1 MKKCEVEKS
10 GAVCHAVPLPA
21 IPLSSSPPPSPLSPP
36 CQEWHQSPPRA
47 SLQGRN
53 SEKPAND
60 FSVHTRTYAYR
71 HIHVSYVSQW
81 DHPRYMPPCSLL
93 TQTQPP
99 PTPTCSTRTV
109 CVSSKQWVETT
120 SSRSLQ
126 EREGATTVAL
136 MCCCNSVCGV
146 SDHPACFQ

>member
-1 MKKCEVEKS
+1 MDFGFRMKKCEVEKS

-21 IPLSSSPPPSPLSPP
+21 ITLSSSPPPSPLSPP

-71 HIHVSYVSQW
+71 HIHVSHVSQW

-99 PTPTCSTRTV
+99 PPPPAAHVQCV
-109 CVSSKQWVETT
+109 CHRSSGLKLQAQGLCRRGKEQLQW
-120 SSRSLQ
+120 L
-126 EREGATTVAL
+126 
-136 MCCCNSVCGV
+136 
-146 SDHPACFQ
+146 

>member
-1 MKKCEVEKS
+1 MSC
-10 GAVCHAVPLPA
+10 C
-21 IPLSSSPPPSPLSPP
+21 SSSRNPSPLSPP

-81 DHPRYMPPCSLL
+81 DHPRYMPTCSLL
-93 TQTQPP
+93 TQTQPPP

>member
-1 MKKCEVEKS
+1 MRRGASGGCRGQTGSTWILVSERRSVRWGEVEKS
-10 GAVCHAVPLPA
+10 RAVCHAVPLPA

-36 CQEWHQSPPRA
+36 CQEWHQSPLRE

-53 SEKPAND
+53 SQKPANY

-99 PTPTCSTRTV
+99 RPPHLQHTYSV
-109 CVSSKQWVETT
+109 CVIEAV
-120 SSRSLQ
+120 
-126 EREGATTVAL
+126 G
-136 MCCCNSVCGV
+136 
-146 SDHPACFQ
+146 